1 MSGIEFTDA
10 NFKAEVLDEA
20 SKPVLVDFWATWC
33 GPCRVQSPIIED
45 IAKEIGAAAKVG
57 AMDVDAQPNTA
68 QEFGIMS
75 IPTLIIYKNG
85 KPVWRVAGLQTKQA
99 ILAELK
105 KAM

>member
-10 NFKAEVLDEA
+10 NFKAEVLDET

-33 GPCRVQSPIIED
+33 GPCKVQSPIIEE
-45 IAKEIGAAAKVG
+45 IAKEVGTTAKVG
-57 AMDVDAQPNTA
+57 AMDVDAHVTTS
-68 QEFGIMS
+68 QEYGIMS
-75 IPTLIIYKNG
+75 IPTLIIFKNG
-85 KPVWRVAGLQTKQA
+85 KPLWRVAGLQTKQA